1 MTYDG
6 STDAG
11 GDGHDGDDNAG
22 KLYRC
27 FPCWLEWNLGMGVE
41 RVDECLQ
48 CTGYSATTVSY
59 WLSLRMPFYK

>member
-22 KLYRC
+22 KLYHC
-27 FPCWLEWNLGMGVE
+27 LPCWLEWNLGMGVE
-41 RVDECLQ
+41 SGRVFAMHRLLCNWGIILVVLENAFL
-48 CTGYSATTVSY
+48 
-59 WLSLRMPFYK
+59 